1 MDARAKRAGV
11 REVPFSRPQFGPE
24 ERQAVLD
31 ALETGAIG
39 GNGASC
45 VALEHVLEQ
54 RLQTRRA
61 LMTTSCTHAL
71 EMAAMASGWEP
82 GDEVILPSFGF
93 VTAATAIV
101 RQGARPVFAEIDLA
115 TWNLDPVDTA
125 ARITPR
131 TRAILPVHYA
141 GQGCNMALL
150 GTLARRFG
158 LIIVEDAAQAF
169 GAKWDG
175 RWLGTWGDIG
185 CFSLHVT
192 KNVVCGEG
200 GIFVTN
206 NPEIA
211 DRAEIIREKGTNRHQ
226 FLRGEVDKYSWVD
239 IGSSYVLSDLLAAL
253 ARVQIDRC
261 EEMQRRRMLVWWA
274 YQQGLADLA
283 EAGAVILPC
292 IDMLAEPNWHIYAFR
307 VTEESRRDSLLAYL
321 KSRGIQASFHF
332 VPLHSSPYGR
342 EKLGYA
348 PEDLPI
354 TELVSRTLVRLPI
367 YPDLSNDD
375 QAYVLE
381 AVHNYFS
388 SMRRPRYCNSTRWGV
403 KRQDGRLAVV
413 PARR

>member
-1 MDARAKRAGV
+1 MGARVKHAGV
-11 REVPFSRPQFGPE
+11 REIPFTRPQFGPD

-39 GNGASC
+39 GNGAIGA
-45 VALEHVLEQ
+45 ALERDLEQ
-54 RLQTRRA
+54 RLQVRRA

-71 EMAAMASGWEP
+71 EMAAMASGWGP

-141 GQGCNMALL
+141 GQGCNMAVLE
-150 GTLARRFG
+150 TLARRFS
-158 LIIVEDAAQAF
+158 LTIVEDAAQAF

-175 RWLGTWGDIG
+175 RWLGTFGDIG
-185 CFSLHVT
+185 CFSLHAT

-206 NPEIA
+206 TPKIA

-226 FLRGEVDKYSWVD
+226 FLRGEVDKYSWVEV
-239 IGSSYVLSDLLAAL
+239 GSSYVLSDLLAAL
-253 ARVQIDRC
+253 ARVQIARC
-261 EEMQRRRMLVWWA
+261 EDMQRQRSQVWWA

-283 EAGAVILPC
+283 GAGAIILPYV
-292 IDMLAEPNWHIYAFR
+292 DMLAEPNWHIYAFR
-307 VTEESRRDSLLAYL
+307 VAEESRRDSLLAYL
-321 KSRGIQASFHF
+321 KSQGIQATFHF

-367 YPDLSNDD
+367 YPDLSADD

-381 AVHNYFS
+381 AVHNYF
-388 SMRRPRYCNSTRWGV
+388 MNTRRLRYCSSARWGA
-403 KRQDGRLAVV
+403 KGRDGRWVVV